1 MTEKAI
7 RIIEVLI
14 VLFFIFFIFAFLSY
28 FFKCS
33 SYCYSEAVIEC
44 RTILGIE
51 KYSMLMLLFLF
62 IVYFICLKFSKNSKS
77 S

>member
-1 MTEKAI
+1 MI

-14 VLFFIFFIFAFLSY
+14 VLFFLLFLFAFLSY
-28 FFKCS
+28 FFSCV
-33 SYCYSEAVIEC
+33 SYCNPESVLKC
-44 RTILGIE
+44 REILVFE

>member
-1 MTEKAI
+1 MI
-7 RIIEVLI
+7 RIIEGLI
-14 VLFFIFFIFAFLSY
+14 VLFFIFFIIAFLLY

-33 SYCYSEAVIEC
+33 YYCDPEAVLNC
-44 RTILGIE
+44 REILGFE

-62 IVYFICLKFSKNSKS
+62 IVYFICLNFSKNSKS

>member
-1 MTEKAI
+1 MI

-14 VLFFIFFIFAFLSY
+14 VLFFLLFLFAFLSY
-28 FFKCS
+28 FFSCNSCNPESVLKCR
-33 SYCYSEAVIEC
+33 E
-44 RTILGIE
+44 ILVFE

-62 IVYFICLKFSKNSKS
+62 IVYFICLKFSKKSKS